1 MKPPNLAENART
13 MIRFLFFVA
22 FAMIGGA
29 TVSQTSATVTPEL
42 KQGTMIEFELNAQG
56 QTFPMY
62 LTIAS
67 IGAEGITFDYNIA
80 GSMQG
85 KFINSKTNLEKGKSL
100 NWDQPQPGEERKLPD
115 EQTIAMVSST
125 FFEDLKKNKKSS
137 YDGAELTLKDVP
149 KGSELM
155 VGDKALDAVYAE
167 SSDGSVKY
175 WILNNNQFPVI
186 LKIEGHPSGISM
198 VCKDIKAP

>member
-1 MKPPNLAENART
+1 
-13 MIRFLFFVA
+13 MIRLLFLAA
-22 FAMIGGA
+22 FGLMGSASLG
-29 TVSQTSATVTPEL
+29 QTAARVTPEL

-67 IGAEGITFDYNIA
+67 IGTEGITFDYNIA

-85 KFINSKTNLEKGKSL
+85 KFVNSKTNLEKGKSL

-137 YDGAELTLKDVP
+137 YDGTELTLKEIP

-155 VGDKALDAVYAE
+155 VGDKALDAIYAE

-186 LKIEGHPSGISM
+186 LRIEGHPSGISM
-198 VCKDIKAP
+198 VCKEIKAP